1 MNHKQTSAK
10 LRLISYEQKKLL
22 SSLQE
27 NPANI
32 RTNYSIDTNN
42 KITQPEMAVMMNSEL
57 QEDFLQGELV
67 VSPSLGRRGGIA
79 TG

>member
-1 MNHKQTSAK
+1 MNHKQISAK
-10 LRLISYEQKKLL
+10 LRLEKNREKPL

-27 NPANI
+27 SPANI
-32 RTNYSIDTNN
+32 HTNYTIDTIN
-42 KITQPEMAVMMNSEL
+42 KITQTEMTVMMNSEL

-67 VSPSLGRRGGIA
+67 VSPSLGRRGGRA

>member
-10 LRLISYEQKKLL
+10 LRLISYEQEKPL

-27 NPANI
+27 NPADI
-32 RTNYSIDTNN
+32 HTNYTIDTNN
-42 KITQPEMAVMMNSEL
+42 KTTQTEMAVMMNSEL

-67 VSPSLGRRGGIA
+67 VSPSLGRRGGRA

>member
-10 LRLISYEQKKLL
+10 LRLNSYEQKKPL

-27 NPANI
+27 NPGNI
-32 RTNYSIDTNN
+32 RTNYTIDTNN
-42 KITQPEMAVMMNSEL
+42 KITQTEMAVMMNSEL

-67 VSPSLGRRGGIA
+67 RSPSLGRRGGRA